1 MYIGNTVQ
9 NQGFTPQVDFF
20 SGNASTTAFTLSRPV
35 ASVYQM
41 VVVVA
46 NVIQNPGSAYT
57 VSSNTITFSSAPPT
71 GTNNIWVEYTSLITQ
86 VIAPSPGTVGT
97 SQLQSNLT
105 LGGTTTASTITS
117 AASTNLSLQTNNG
130 TTAVT
135 IDTNQNF
142 GLGVTPSAW
151 NSQYKFLQFT
161 DSTSAYVGGSAYA
174 ATLGANSYINGSSN
188 WVRAGAS
195 YGVSQLN
202 QFNGQF
208 IFNQAASGSVG
219 STITWTQA
227 MTLATNQAGNPW
239 LGIGLTS
246 AGFYET
252 LGVTGNSGS
261 YVLRLVNSSASSNN
275 YGLTVGYASAPNGT
289 GNQFFSASDSSVLRM
304 ELRSN
309 GGIAN
314 YSANNANLSDRR
326 EKTNFAPA
334 GDYLAKICAIPVQ
347 TYNYIDQ
354 NLEEDDGLTLGV
366 VAQDVQ
372 AVAPELV
379 TESDWSTEK
388 DGSKMRLSIY
398 QTDMQYALMKC
409 IQELSAQ
416 VTTLQTQVTALQ
428 TKVGV

>member
-135 IDTNQNF
+135 IDTNQNV
-142 GLGVTPSAW
+142 GVGVTPNAW
-151 NSQYKFLQFT
+151 GGATAGKTIQVGTTGAFVATNGGSTNMFYNSYYNGTNYIYQTTDYAQRFSVQGNLFVWQQAVTGTAGGTISYTNTMTLDASGCLFVGGTSSVNSQYKIQVQNANAVIYRTDGSRCILSFQQTGGTAQTWNTQLKT
-161 DSTSAYVGGSAYA
+161 DSSQNWYMIANPSETVGVYMTPS
-174 ATLGANSYINGSSN
+174 
-188 WVRAGAS
+188 
-195 YGVSQLN
+195 
-202 QFNGQF
+202 
-208 IFNQAASGSVG
+208 ASG
-219 STITWTQA
+219 W
-227 MTLATNQAGNPW
+227 N
-239 LGIGLTS
+239 
-246 AGFYET
+246 
-252 LGVTGNSGS
+252 
-261 YVLRLVNSSASSNN
+261 
-275 YGLTVGYASAPNGT
+275 
-289 GNQFFSASDSSVLRM
+289 
-304 ELRSN
+304 
-309 GGIAN
+309 
-314 YSANNANLSDRR
+314 NLSDERAKENWVELTNALENVNTLR
-326 EKTNFAPA
+326 AGTHSWVKDKTLPR
-334 GDYLAKICAIPVQ
+334 DV
-347 TYNYIDQ
+347 
-354 NLEEDDGLTLGV
+354 GLI
-366 VAQDVQ
+366 AQDILKVLPE
-372 AVAPELV
+372 AVDTSDPDNFGVRYTHVIPILV
-379 TESDWSTEK
+379 K
-388 DGSKMRLSIY
+388 
-398 QTDMQYALMKC
+398 A
-409 IQELSAQ
+409 IQELSA
-416 VTTLQTQVTALQ
+416 QVTALQ